1 MYCLDTPLADE
12 SGYWW
17 IPEEPSRRYPGRL
30 SFDPKDGAHLELS
43 VEKEAPSFPG
53 GGEEFPLVHGVTN
66 RGRDITLVNC
76 YLTHDRWSNVGISA
90 QTIFG
95 RLAFDGFHLPSV
107 EGENIRSISA
117 TVPFL
122 SSWLGTT
129 GIDVKH
135 TNDFQDFEITYRRV
149 PPLIA
154 RIAPS
159 MRMEVSVHPAS
170 IPIAGGP
177 GTEVKIRENIWLS
190 LKPEMPQPYRQL
202 LDSLHVVFDFF
213 TFVCM
218 DLCSAEEIQLEGNFC
233 PRTLTSEAIIY
244 PTAHFHYMPVYSPKK
259 QRTPHP
265 MDVLLKLSDL
275 SDNLEPVLARW
286 FETSA
291 QLRSIR
297 VLYLSALY
305 GDHPYVENKFLS
317 MCQAA
322 EVFHRRFRRGEY
334 MDSNR
339 YDSEVLPLLISRIP
353 ADLPEGLAEVM
364 QQRFEYL
371 NEFSLAKRL
380 KELVAENREI
390 VLEFVPD
397 IKDALRAI
405 VEARNQFTHFSPRN
419 KRTDFSGGTILYY
432 VDVLRMIVELSV
444 LREVGVPSEILRKA
458 AVESERYRRTFRLK
472 QA

>member
-30 SFDPKDGAHLELS
+30 SFDSKDGARLELS
-43 VEKEAPSFPG
+43 VEKEAPSFSR

-66 RGRDITLVNC
+66 SGRDITLVNC
-76 YLTHDRWSNVGISA
+76 YLTQDRWSNVGISA

-95 RLAFDGFHLPSV
+95 HLAFDGFHLPSV
-107 EGENIRSISA
+107 EGENVRSISA
-117 TVPFL
+117 KVPFL

-135 TNDFQDFEITYRRV
+135 ADDFQSFEITYRQV

-154 RIAPS
+154 RIDPS
-159 MRMEVSVHPAS
+159 IKMEISVRPAS
-170 IPIAGGP
+170 IPIAGGL
-177 GTEVKIRENIWLS
+177 GAEVKIRENIWLS
-190 LKPEMPQPYRQL
+190 LKPERPQSYRQL
-202 LDSLHVVFDFF
+202 LDSLHVAFDFF

-218 DLCSAEEIQLEGNFC
+218 DLCSAEDIQLEANFC
-233 PRTLTSEAIIY
+233 PRTLTGGTIIY
-244 PTAHFHYMPVYSPKK
+244 PMAHFHYMPVYSPKK

-265 MDVLLKLSDL
+265 MDVPLKRSDL
-275 SDNLEPVLARW
+275 SDHLEPVLARW
-286 FETSA
+286 FETST
-291 QLRSIR
+291 QLRSVR

-305 GDHPYVENKFLS
+305 GDHPYVENKFLA

-334 MDSNR
+334 MDTNR
-339 YDSEVLPLLISRIP
+339 YEDEVLPLLIAGIP
-353 ADLPEGLAEVM
+353 ADLPADLIVVM

-380 KELVAENREI
+380 KELVAENKEI
-390 VLEFVPD
+390 ILKFVPN
-397 IKDALRAI
+397 IKDVLRGI
-405 VEARNQFTHFSPRN
+405 IEARNQFTHFSTKN
-419 KRTDFSGGTILYY
+419 KRTDLSGETILYY
-432 VDVLRMIVELSV
+432 VYVLRMIVELSI
-444 LREVGVPSEILRKA
+444 LREGGVPSEVLRKA
-458 AVESERYRRTFRLK
+458 TVESERYRRMFRLK
-472 QA
+472 RG